1 KELCIT
7 RDKILNFYK
16 TKLNNTDHFINKYN
30 QSDSWSDLKKGILLA
45 ILDFRSIEFYNEGLR
60 WYDIVRWNIPVTHTQ
75 ANGSKSS
82 LMPDDDRR
90 VLQIPEMATI
100 SGIKLNPRNNVNNS
114 WE

>member
-1 KELCIT
+1 MCI
-7 RDKILNFYK
+7 RDS
-16 TKLNNTDHFINKYN
+16 NNTDHFINKYN

-100 SGIKLNPRNNVNNS
+100 SGIKLNPRNNVNNT